1 MAKQEINH
9 KGIKMATNNSYTKA
23 EIRFKKYI
31 DALRR
36 ELHNSYW
43 HFIIY
48 KYIEKCRV
56 DYQNELQVAGEFWGL
71 TQRAHLLDTIM
82 RLNKIC
88 DNDPETINIH
98 TLLDLAENNLDI
110 FTGKPFYARKQNSY
124 YPSNQNVPEITEEL
138 LLEHKQR
145 YSDFSQTNLRKLR
158 NRVLAHIDKGLVMTD
173 FLPFEGYKVDIDQI
187 ETIINDLDNTL
198 DLLSIAF
205 DGSKYSREVPFLEQG
220 MNVMMELMRKGL
232 IERERLD

>member
-1 MAKQEINH
+1 MDIQ
-9 KGIKMATNNSYTKA
+9 NNLTEA

-31 DALRR
+31 DALIR
-36 ELHNSYW
+36 ELHNANW

-48 KYIEKCRV
+48 KHLEKCRT
-56 DYQNELQVAGEFWGL
+56 DYQKELREAGEFWGL

-82 RLNKIC
+82 RLNKVC

-98 TLLDLAENNLDI
+98 TLLDLAEQNLHI
-110 FTGKPFYARKQNSY
+110 FTGKPFYARKQGSF
-124 YPSNQNVPEITEEL
+124 YPSNQNVPEITKEL
-138 LLEHKQR
+138 LLEHRRR
-145 YSDFSQTNLRKLR
+145 YTDFSQTNLRKLR
-158 NRVLAHIDKGLVMTD
+158 NRVLAHIDKGLVMKD
-173 FLPFEGYKVDIDQI
+173 FLPFKGYKVDIDQI

-220 MNVMMELMRKGL
+220 MNVMMDLMRKGL
-232 IERERLD
+232 SGGERLE